1 MIQLVIDRGNSVCKW
16 AFFEAGTDSV
26 SSQNSRATLQERYQ
40 ALQPLEVLQTPSS
53 EQPDLS
59 FLRERHP
66 VNCIYSSV
74 GKPDSLLLDSLRAM
88 IPFVMDY
95 SIDTPVPIGNAYS
108 TPKTLGPDRLAA
120 AVGAWTLAPGK
131 PSLIVD
137 MGTAVT
143 YDLLTADGVYQGGN
157 IAPGIWLRFKSL
169 YENTA
174 ALPMVEAKV
183 DFPLR
188 GYDTETAIRA
198 GVMQGIWNE
207 LQAYQQIYASQYQD
221 LQTFLTG
228 GDLIYFD
235 KKIKNGI
242 FVAENLV
249 LIGLHRILSENAPV

>member
-1 MIQLVIDRGNSVCKW
+1 MVQLVIDRGNSVCKW
-16 AFFEAGTDSV
+16 AFFEAAPTG
-26 SSQNSRATLQERYQ
+26 SSSTGGSLAERYR
-40 ALQPLEVLQTPSS
+40 ACQPLEVLLTPSA
-53 EQPDLS
+53 ELPDLS
-59 FLRERHP
+59 FLRSRHP

-74 GKPDSLLLDSLRAM
+74 GKPDPQLLDSLRST
-88 IPFVMDY
+88 IPFVMNY
-95 SIDTPVPIGNAYS
+95 TIDTPVPIGNAYH

-120 AVGAWTLAPGK
+120 AVGAWTLSPGSA
-131 PSLIVD
+131 SLIVD

-174 ALPMVEAKV
+174 ALPMVEAKA
-183 DFPLR
+183 DFPAM
-188 GYDTETAIRA
+188 GTDTETAIRA

-207 LQAYQQIYASQYQD
+207 LESYQRYYASRNQG